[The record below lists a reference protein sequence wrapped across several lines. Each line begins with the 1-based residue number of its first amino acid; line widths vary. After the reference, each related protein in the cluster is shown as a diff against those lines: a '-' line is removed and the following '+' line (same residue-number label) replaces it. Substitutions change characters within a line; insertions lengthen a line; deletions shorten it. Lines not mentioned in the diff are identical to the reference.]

1 MSERFH
7 HGADDELRGI
17 FRDLSQIGDLDG
29 PKYGASTLHR
39 LAARI
44 LEGRAH
50 ELLVFRLCHLVRCA
64 SLAAGGARREGWLE
78 FFCAPGAGRA
88 GWAAGYLRT
97 RLAGGGGTGQDGRVV
112 AADDH
117 VALRYSGRETPVSI
131 AYGGIPLLAAF
142 MEFLLN
148 TLQYRALRDAVEPL
162 AKPDLVWR
170 ELQETA
176 NALSR
181 TVYAWL
187 REHTSPVQESQDFD
201 AIAGFLAARGREGG
215 SGDFGEGDVDDEAVL
230 AFWREVSA
238 APDSEFRTYRKTF
251 RAFLRFAEAM
261 REEVS
266 RAAFEAPLT
275 LGTDRDAG
283 EQDPAD
289 PGSPGLEHVH
299 GRENVV
305 AGGWYGDAGTGEAA
319 GGDVDG
325 EDGNGGGNGRRDE
338 SGGDDESGDEAEE
351 GEDGEPP
358 ALDVLSQS
366 EIKFLL
372 GREADLLRLVDAHPR
387 ILPRLACSFMRDRC
401 FGHAQG
407 RISQA
412 FRADPASVPAL
423 VSAPPSTTCEDV
435 AGALEKLHAHLD
447 TLVHAAGHVLLAGE
461 GGRGAGVG
469 DEDGAGA
476 ARTLDFET
484 LKRGRRA
491 LDGLRRR
498 GFDGVRA
505 RAPESMEALRR
516 AVPAIIG
523 LRERLSAFCER
534 LRAQAPWAL
543 RQAEDE
549 PVFREQFARIYGVSV
564 KEGVEP

>member
-1 MSERFH
+1 MSGRFH

-17 FRDLSQIGDLDG
+17 FRDLAWIGDHDG

-64 SLAAGGARREGWLE
+64 SLAGEGARRDGWLE

-88 GWAAGYLRT
+88 GWAAGYLRL
-97 RLAGGGGTGQDGRVV
+97 RLADRGGAGGDGRAV

-117 VALRYSGRETPVSI
+117 VALRYPGRETPISI

-148 TLQYRALRDAVEPL
+148 TLHYRVLRDALEPL
-162 AKPDLVWR
+162 AKPDLTWR
-170 ELQETA
+170 ELRETA

-187 REHTSPVQESQDFD
+187 REHTSPVQESRDFD
-201 AIAGFLAARGREGG
+201 AIARFLAARGREGG
-215 SGDFGEGDVDDEAVL
+215 SGNFNEGDVDDEAVL

-261 REEVS
+261 REEAA
-266 RAAFEAPLT
+266 RAAFETPLT
-275 LGTDRDAG
+275 LGTDRAAG
-283 EQDPAD
+283 EWDPAD
-289 PGSPGLEHVH
+289 PGSPGLEHVR
-299 GRENVV
+299 GREDVV
-305 AGGWYGDAGTGEAA
+305 AGGWYGDAGTDEAA
-319 GGDVDG
+319 GGDG
-325 EDGNGGGNGRRDE
+325 EDGSRVGNGGGDKGGDE
-338 SGGDDESGDEAEE
+338 GGDDDGNADETEE
-351 GEDGEPP
+351 DEDGEPS

-387 ILPRLACSFMRDRC
+387 ILPRLARSFVRDRC

-412 FRADPASVPAL
+412 SRTDPASVPAL
-423 VSAPPSTTCEDV
+423 VSAPPETTCEGVVD
-435 AGALEKLHAHLD
+435 ALEKLHAHLD
-447 TLVHAAGHVLLAGE
+447 TLVHAAGHVLLAGD
-461 GGRGAGVG
+461 GGG
-469 DEDGAGA
+469 DEDRDGA
-476 ARTLDFET
+476 RVLNFER

-498 GFDGVRA
+498 GFDGIRA
-505 RAPESMEALRR
+505 GTPESVEAFRR

-564 KEGVEP
+564 KEGAGP

>member
-1 MSERFH
+1 MFERFH

-17 FRDLSQIGDLDG
+17 FRDLSQIGGPDG

-88 GWAAGYLRT
+88 GWAAGYLRA

-117 VALRYSGRETPVSI
+117 VALRYSGREAPISI

-148 TLQYRALRDAVEPL
+148 TLQYRALRDVLEPL
-162 AKPDLVWR
+162 TKPDLTWR
-170 ELQETA
+170 ELRETA

-181 TVYAWL
+181 AVYAWL
-187 REHTSPVQESQDFD
+187 RGHTSPVQESRDFD
-201 AIAGFLAARGREGG
+201 AIAGFLAARGREGE

-230 AFWREVSA
+230 VFWREVSA

-261 REEVS
+261 REEVA
-266 RAAFEAPLT
+266 RAAFETPLA

-283 EQDPAD
+283 ERDPAD

-305 AGGWYGDAGTGEAA
+305 AGGWYGGAGTGEAA

-325 EDGNGGGNGRRDE
+325 EDGNGGGNGR
-338 SGGDDESGDEAEE
+338 GDESGDEAEE
-351 GEDGEPP
+351 DEGRELS

-372 GREADLLRLVDAHPR
+372 GRETELLRLVDAHPR
-387 ILPRLACSFMRDRC
+387 ILPRLARSFVRDRC

-412 FRADPASVPAL
+412 FRTDPASVPAL
-423 VSAPPSTTCEDV
+423 VSAPPASTYEGV
-435 AGALEKLHAHLD
+435 AGALEKIHAHLD
-447 TLVHAAGHVLLAGE
+447 DLVAAASYVLLAGE
-461 GGRGAGVG
+461 GEGDG
-469 DEDGAGA
+469 DEGA
-476 ARTLDFET
+476 ARTLDFKT

-498 GFDGVRA
+498 GFDGVREQ
-505 RAPESMEALRR
+505 APESVEAFRR

-523 LRERLSAFCER
+523 LRERLSVFCER

-549 PVFREQFARIYGVSV
+549 PVFREQFARIYEVSM